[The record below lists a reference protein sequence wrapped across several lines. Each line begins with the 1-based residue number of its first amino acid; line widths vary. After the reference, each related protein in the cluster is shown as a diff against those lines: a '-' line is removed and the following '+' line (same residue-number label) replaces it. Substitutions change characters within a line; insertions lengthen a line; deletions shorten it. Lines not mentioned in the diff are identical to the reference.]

1 LVRHTFVTFKRLLDR
16 ERPPEAYE
24 WISTLADY
32 LLVSSRVAGQF
43 RSEEQSGEAQERLRL
58 MLDNAPV
65 VMFSINQNRVFTL
78 SEGAGLSKLGLEP
91 GQVVGAPVSTVY
103 GDFPDILA
111 TIDQAFAGET
121 VTQTN
126 QIGPITFQ
134 TTYSPILRDGEVL
147 GVTGLAVD
155 TTDQTAAIA
164 MVNEQ
169 QQFLQTVLDALP
181 SRVFWKNIDLIYM
194 GCNMAFARDGGME
207 SPDDLIGKSDYDMPW
222 AETEAEL
229 YQTDDA
235 AVIESGES
243 RINFEE
249 SQTNSDG
256 SMLWLRTSK
265 IALRDASGAVNG
277 VLGMYEDITA
287 QKEAQVERER
297 LQQQVIDAQQETLKE
312 LSSPIIPLLESI
324 IVVPLVGSIDS
335 YRAREITRGLLAGIG
350 QYRAKIVIL
359 DITGVSVVD
368 SGVADHL
375 NKTIQAARLKGAQT
389 IVTGVSDAVAETIID
404 LGIDWTALETLR
416 DLNTGMMAAL
426 ERRGF
431 RLSRV

>member
-1 LVRHTFVTFKRLLDR
+1 
-16 ERPPEAYE
+16 
-24 WISTLADY
+24 
-32 LLVSSRVAGQF
+32 
-43 RSEEQSGEAQERLRL
+43 